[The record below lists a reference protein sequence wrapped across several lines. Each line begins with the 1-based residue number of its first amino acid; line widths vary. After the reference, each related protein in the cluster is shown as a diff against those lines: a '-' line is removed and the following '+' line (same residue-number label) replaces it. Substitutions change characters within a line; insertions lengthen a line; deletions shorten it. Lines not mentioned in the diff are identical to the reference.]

1 MHPFLFLQDC
11 DSLAYDVGIL
21 VHKMSGGVGPELV
34 HPNNSVKVN
43 F

>member
-1 MHPFLFLQDC
+1 MYLFQLQEC

-21 VHKMSGGVGPELV
+21 VQKMAGGVGPALA
-34 HPNNSVKVN
+34 HPNNSVKAH